1 MQRVWLLL
9 TTLAVASC
17 RQERAVFYVDLPD
30 AAGVR
35 EGAVVRYR
43 GVPIGQVERV
53 SFADSV
59 VRITIGLTRSDVPLR
74 SRDGIRLAAEGLFG
88 DRTLDVI
95 PGPVTAPALRRGGTL
110 GAAPRDSAAELR
122 REVLEAAAA
131 AALRDIGG
139 VWRRDTSVRD
149 SGAGSPT
156 RGKR

>member
-1 MQRVWLLL
+1 MHRVWFLLPL
-9 TTLAVASC
+9 LAVASC
-17 RQERAVFYVDLPD
+17 RQERGVFYADLPD
-30 AAGVR
+30 APGVR
-35 EGAVVRYR
+35 DGAVVRYR
-43 GVPIGQVERV
+43 GVQIGQVERV

-59 VRITIGLTRSDVPLR
+59 VHITIGLTRSDVPLR
-74 SRDGIRLAAEGLFG
+74 TRDGIRLAAEGLFG

-139 VWRRDTSVRD
+139 VWGRDTTVRD
-149 SGAGSPT
+149 STGGTPA
-156 RGKR
+156 RRKR